1 MHTMSF
7 VKPMYANAQRKK
19 TTTNSAASWVE
30 VSREVLAI
38 LVDSA
43 RKASSKDTGST
54 EWGCRWKDRK
64 GKDTEKPVEVPSRIS
79 SSAATREEKTQG
91 TAKQQSLINWL
102 EKPQRKGSLAL

>member
-64 GKDTEKPVEVPSRIS
+64 GEDTEKPIEVPSRIS
-79 SSAATREEKTQG
+79 FQCSNQGGKDTGDSKAAE
-91 TAKQQSLINWL
+91 LN
-102 EKPQRKGSLAL
+102 